1 MMEIRFLRYPEW
13 KPVFRIQVVT
23 TRIQIRLSTNP
34 DPDPTLEKKPDQDPN
49 NQNLS
54 LFFSQMMIK
63 IVGTFILNVKIRTNP
78 EKKSGKKR
86 IRIEKRFQ
94 NFVPGLNMG

>member
-1 MMEIRFLRYPEW
+1 MKTSVSDPSGD
-13 KPVFRIQVVT
+13 

-63 IVGTFILNVKIRTNP
+63 IVGTFILNVQIRTNP
-78 EKKSGKKR
+78 EKNESG
-86 IRIEKRFQ
+86 
-94 NFVPGLNMG
+94 